1 VDRTTRPHAIFV
13 PGADARARRGPGS
26 GAPASREEQA
36 VDELITS
43 VRNERVKQAAG
54 LARRRTRRDR
64 GQHLVEGPNAVGEAL
79 AAGVVDEVFATEEAA
94 GALEVP
100 AGVTLRL
107 VVDHVLDR
115 LADATTPQGVVA
127 VARTIT
133 ARVADVVGRGLL
145 VVLHEVADPGNAGTI
160 VRTADAVGA
169 TAVIATAGS
178 VDLFSPKAVRA
189 AVGSTYHLPLVVEV
203 DLAEVAHAC
212 RAAGQAVLGLD
223 AAGQR
228 SVFDLESH
236 HEPLALVLG
245 NEAHGLAVD
254 AAASLDATVAIPRWG
269 RAESLNVAAAAAVS
283 LYAAARGVRS
293 RSER

>member
-1 VDRTTRPHAIFV
+1 
-13 PGADARARRGPGS
+13 
-26 GAPASREEQA
+26 

-43 VRNERVKQAAG
+43 VRNERVKRAAA
-54 LARRRTRRDR
+54 LARRRARRDR
-64 GQHLVEGPNAVGEAL
+64 GEHLVEGPNAVGEAL

-94 GALEVP
+94 STLEVP
-100 AGVTLRL
+100 AGVTVRL
-107 VVDHVLDR
+107 VADHVLER
-115 LADATTPQGVVA
+115 LADAATPQGIVA
-127 VARTIT
+127 VARTST
-133 ARVADVVGRGLL
+133 ARLADVVGRGLL

-169 TAVIATAGS
+169 TAVVATAGS

-203 DLAEVAHAC
+203 DLAAVADAC

-223 AAGQR
+223 AAGQG
-228 SVFDLESH
+228 SVFDLEAH

-254 AAASLDATVAIPRWG
+254 AASLDATVAIPRWG

-293 RSER
+293 RSEP